1 MKRRTSIASASIRAS
16 AIAVAPARPATCAAR
31 ALGGLRAASVV
42 ALCLALIPAAMAAE
56 IAYVGF
62 WACADTPKLNI
73 PSLSVSASAV
83 RDGDRLTVSR
93 RVDKAGTFEEVA
105 RSSGTATIQG
115 GNVVVEIATPE
126 GIITGRFEGTVS
138 DAEIRLK
145 GMERIK
151 TPDRGEGERAC
162 NATLNRR

>member
-1 MKRRTSIASASIRAS
+1 MARRKIACSSS
-16 AIAVAPARPATCAAR
+16 TWSSAVA
-31 ALGGLRAASVV
+31 ALCV
-42 ALCLALIPAAMAAE
+42 ALAPVAVAAE
-56 IAYVGF
+56 ITYAGN
-62 WACADTPKLNI
+62 WECEATPKLNI
-73 PSLSVSASAV
+73 PNFSVPGTAV
-83 RDGDRLTVSR
+83 RDGNRLTVSR
-93 RVDKAGTFEEVA
+93 TVYKPGTFEEVA
-105 RSSGTATIQG
+105 RASGTATIQG

>member
-1 MKRRTSIASASIRAS
+1 
-16 AIAVAPARPATCAAR
+16 
-31 ALGGLRAASVV
+31 VV
-42 ALCLALIPAAMAAE
+42 ALCLALVPAAIAAE

-115 GNVVVEIATPE
+115 GRVVVEMATPA
-126 GIITGRFEGTVS
+126 GGITGRFEGTVS

-145 GMERIK
+145 GVERVKI
-151 TPDRGEGERAC
+151 PDRGEGERAC
-162 NATLNRR
+162 NAVLDVR

>member
-1 MKRRTSIASASIRAS
+1 MERKTSIASASIRAS
-16 AIAVAPARPATCAAR
+16 AIAVAPARPAACAAR
-31 ALGGLRAASVV
+31 TLGGLRAASVV

-93 RVDKAGTFEEVA
+93 RVDKPGTFEEVA
-105 RSSGTATIQG
+105 RASGTATIQDG
-115 GNVVVEIATPE
+115 RVIIEIATPA
-126 GIITGRFEGTVS
+126 GGITGRFEGTVS

-145 GMERIK
+145 GVERVKI
-151 TPDRGEGERAC
+151 PDRGEGERAC
-162 NATLNRR
+162 NAMLNRR